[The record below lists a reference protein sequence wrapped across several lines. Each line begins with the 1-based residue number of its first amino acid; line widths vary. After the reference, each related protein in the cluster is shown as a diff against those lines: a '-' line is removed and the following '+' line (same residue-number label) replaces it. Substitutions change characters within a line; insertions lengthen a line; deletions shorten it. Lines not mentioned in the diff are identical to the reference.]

1 MGERDG
7 AAIRAGARVGGKR
20 IVREADDNA
29 EERGAYEQIFAEVRN
44 LSDLRHAIARAVRQL
59 REAMEKEDNR
69 AVTAAHIR
77 NLTEIDPKSLAR
89 AYALAERTCTYW
101 PSPGQ
106 IRELAGWSEETR
118 GGSGLQWVFQYLER
132 HGVEGRARGGGVKF
146 GEDETGRRVLLE
158 TEAVVAAPDIPAEI
172 ERTLALLG
180 SGSARQGLSY
190 VSQHPVV
197 KGWDDFAG
205 DAGSR
210 TAERIESQWIRCY
223 RQIVRKARQTPAG
236 GKQ

>member
-1 MGERDG
+1 V
-7 AAIRAGARVGGKR
+7 RAMSN
-20 IVREADDNA
+20 ADENA
-29 EERGAYEQIFAEVRN
+29 EERGVYERIFAEVRN

-69 AVTAAHIR
+69 AGTAAHVR
-77 NLTEIDPKSLAR
+77 NLTEIDAKALAQ

-101 PSPGQ
+101 PNPGQ
-106 IRELAGWSEETR
+106 IRELAGWSEDTR
-118 GGSGLQWVFQYLER
+118 GGAGLQWVFRYLER

-172 ERTLALLG
+172 EHTLESLG
-180 SGSARQGLSY
+180 NGSAKQGFSY
-190 VSQHPVV
+190 VSQHPFV
-197 KGWDDFAG
+197 KGWGDFAG

-223 RQIVRKARQTPAG
+223 RQVVRKARQTYAG
-236 GKQ
+236 GEQ

>member
-1 MGERDG
+1 V
-7 AAIRAGARVGGKR
+7 RAMSN
-20 IVREADDNA
+20 ADENA
-29 EERGAYEQIFAEVRN
+29 EERGVYERIFAEVRN

-69 AVTAAHIR
+69 AVTAAHVR
-77 NLTEIDPKSLAR
+77 NLTEIDAKALAR

-101 PSPGQ
+101 PNPGQ

-118 GGSGLQWVFQYLER
+118 GGAGLQWVFRYLER
-132 HGVEGRARGGGVKF
+132 HGIEGRARGGGVKF

-172 ERTLALLG
+172 EHTLELLG
-180 SGSARQGLSY
+180 NGSAKQGFRY
-190 VSQHPVV
+190 VSQHPFV
-197 KGWDDFAG
+197 KGWGDFAG

-223 RQIVRKARQTPAG
+223 RQVVRKVRQTHAG
-236 GKQ
+236 GEQ

>member
-1 MGERDG
+1 
-7 AAIRAGARVGGKR
+7 VGGRR
-20 IVREADDNA
+20 IVTTVSNTDDNA

-69 AVTAAHIR
+69 AVAAAHVR
-77 NLTEIDPKSLAR
+77 NLTEIDPKALAQ

-101 PSPGQ
+101 PSPGL
-106 IRELAGWSEETR
+106 IRELAGSEETR
-118 GGSGLQWVFQYLER
+118 GGAGLQWVFRYLER
-132 HGVEGRARGGGVKF
+132 HGVEGRVRGGGVKF

-172 ERTLALLG
+172 EHTLKLLG
-180 SGSARQGLSY
+180 SGSAKQGFSY
-190 VSQHPVV
+190 VSQHPFV
-197 KGWDDFAG
+197 KGWGDFAG

-210 TAERIESQWIRCY
+210 TAERIEGQWIRCY
-223 RQIVRKARQTPAG
+223 RLVVRKTQQTQAG
-236 GKQ
+236 GEP